1 MSTINGIRSAAAARS
16 AALADLDFHWGGAYD
31 VAAGAGGWVASR
43 RDDGRP
49 LVAGSPDEL
58 RALILADYSA
68 RPVPRDL
75 RADPPCSRNGA

>member
-1 MSTINGIRSAAAARS
+1 MSTTNGIQNAAAARN

-31 VAAGAGGWVASR
+31 VAAGAGGWMARR

-75 RADPPCSRNGA
+75 RPDPTCYRNGA